1 MPEAISAIAPGPA
14 QIGVLGQGG
23 GGGLFGGTA
32 GRTLMQ
38 NGWRVESLRPAI
50 DGPAD
55 PAHPLGLNVNS
66 GRYGNGELRYNA
78 AGDLVVANAV
88 NPYATLLRDE
98 WVQFDRVVQQVA
110 RERLVVTQL
119 LLGRGLRFPLAN
131 ALGTMTLDW
140 QQMVGDLVDAEVTM
154 SGLNEATK
162 DQLGF
167 TNVQMPIPI
176 FHKEWFYNLRHLEAA
191 RRNGRNVETAHATE
205 ATRKVAE
212 LVEKVIF
219 DGLTIAGSTIYGLRT
234 HPARK
239 TLAMGT
245 SWNTETGANIVAD
258 VRAMMDLLALPP
270 NNQEGPY
277 ILLVARAHSSN
288 LQNDYKAESDDT
300 ILQRIQA
307 IDGIEQVVFTT
318 RLTAGA
324 ILIQL
329 TSDVVEIIDG
339 LAPTLV
345 EWDSH
350 AGFQHNFKI
359 FAIQLPRVRANGDG
373 QTGIAHMS

>member
-1 MPEAISAIAPGPA
+1 MPEVIGGVAPGPA
-14 QIGVLGQGG
+14 GIAQLG

-38 NGWRVESLRPAI
+38 NGWRVSSLRPAI

-55 PAHPLGLNVNS
+55 PAHPQGLNVNT
-66 GRYGNGELRYNA
+66 GRYGNGELRFNGDSVEVSNA
-78 AGDLVVANAV
+78 INV
-88 NPYATLLRDE
+88 NATLLRDE
-98 WVQFDRVVQQVA
+98 WVQFDRVVQQVS
-110 RERLVVTQL
+110 RERLHVTQM
-119 LLGRGLRFPLAN
+119 LLGRGLRYALPN

-140 QQMVGDLVDAEVTM
+140 QQAVGDLVDAEVTM

-167 TNVQMPIPI
+167 TNVNMPIPI

-191 RRNGRNVETAHATE
+191 RRNGRNVETSHATE

-219 DGLTIAGSTIYGLRT
+219 DGLTIAGSTIYGLKT

-239 TLAMGT
+239 TIAMGT
-245 SWNTETGANIVAD
+245 SWLTETGPNIVGD
-258 VRAMMDLLALPP
+258 VRSMIDALALPP
-270 NNQEGPY
+270 NNMEGPY
-277 ILLVARAHSSN
+277 VLFVARSYNTA
-288 LQNDYKAESDDT
+288 LENDYKAESDDS
-300 ILQRIQA
+300 ILERIRA
-307 IDGIEQVVFTT
+307 IDGITDVVFTN
-318 RLTAGA
+318 RLTTGA
-324 ILIQL
+324 LLVQMS
-329 TSDVVEIIDG
+329 SDVVEIIDG
-339 LAPTLV
+339 LAPTMV

-373 QTGIAHMS
+373 QTGIAHIS